1 MPHYLSRGLRP
12 QGLQAPKVEKVI
24 YIGLGSN
31 LHSPRYGPP
40 LAACKAALEELP
52 GAGVRVLRRARWYR
66 SAPQP
71 PSDQPWFVNGVA
83 EVETTQSA
91 AELLASL
98 HRIEE
103 DFGRRRRVK
112 NEPRVIDLDLLA
124 YGGLVSDPGDLPI
137 LPHPRLAERA
147 FVLFP
152 LAELVPAWRHPRS
165 GLSVA
170 AMLARLP
177 PGSLAEPIDQDPPY
191 HRSP

>member
-1 MPHYLSRGLRP
+1 M
-12 QGLQAPKVEKVI
+12 I

-40 LAACKAALEELP
+40 LAACKAALEELS
-52 GAGVRVLRRARWYR
+52 GAGVWVLRRARWYR

-71 PSDQPWFVNGVA
+71 PSGQPWFVNGVA
-83 EVETTQSA
+83 EVETALSA

-124 YGGLVSDPGDLPI
+124 YGGLVSAPGNLPI
-137 LPHPRLAERA
+137 LPHPGLAERA
-147 FVLFP
+147 FVLLP
-152 LAELVPAWRHPRS
+152 LAELAPEWRHPRS
-165 GLSVA
+165 GLSVS
-170 AMLARLP
+170 AMIAELP
-177 PGSLAEPIDQDPPY
+177 PGGAAEPIDQDPP
-191 HRSP
+191 S

>member
-1 MPHYLSRGLRP
+1 M
-12 QGLQAPKVEKVI
+12 I

-40 LAACKAALEELP
+40 LAACKAALEELS

-71 PSDQPWFVNGVA
+71 PSGQPWFVNGVA
-83 EVETTQSA
+83 EVETALSG

-98 HRIEE
+98 HRIVE

-147 FVLFP
+147 FVLLP

-165 GLSVA
+165 GLSLA
-170 AMLARLP
+170 AMIARLP
-177 PGSLAEPIDQDPPY
+177 PGSAAEAIDQETPT
-191 HRSP
+191 

>member
-1 MPHYLSRGLRP
+1 M
-12 QGLQAPKVEKVI
+12 I

-40 LAACKAALEELP
+40 LAACEAALEDLA
-52 GAGVRVLRRARWYR
+52 GGGVRVLRRARWYR

-71 PSDQPWFVNGVA
+71 PSGQPWFVNGVA
-83 EVETTQSA
+83 EVETALSA

-103 DFGRRRRVK
+103 DFGRRRRVT

-124 YGGLVSDPGDLPI
+124 YGDLVSDTGDVPI

-147 FVLFP
+147 FVLLP
-152 LAELVPAWRHPRS
+152 LAELAPAWRHPRS
-165 GLSVA
+165 GRSVA
-170 AMLARLP
+170 EMIAWLP
-177 PGSLAEPIDQDPPY
+177 PESLAEPIDQDPI
-191 HRSP
+191 S